1 MSGKLNIASMLRKS
15 VQKIE
20 QTASEQSVTPTSGP
34 ASSKA
39 KDVKKVGERKPKTA
53 KKPAAEKKATASVKK
68 VGAKTKEKKLKPVKE
83 KKEKKD
89 ETPYEEKTW
98 QLDQYRKVTM
108 KKFHGQVLFD
118 VREFYMDKLS
128 KEIMPGKK
136 GISLT
141 QDQLKKLKSLF
152 PELDNKFPSFSSSD
166 KPFFDPLA

>member
-1 MSGKLNIASMLRKS
+1 MPGKLNIASMLKKS
-15 VQKIE
+15 VQNIE
-20 QTASEQSVTPTSGP
+20 QTASEKSVTPTSGP

-53 KKPAAEKKATASVKK
+53 KKPVAEKKATASVKK

-89 ETPYEEKTW
+89 ETPFEEKTW

-108 KKFHGQVLFD
+108 KKFHGNVLVD

-141 QDQLKKLKSLF
+141 LDQLKHLKSLF